1 MNTVGKLNIIYLR
14 ALKRIYYIKYGKGR
28 EIYCLIISAG
38 QKVTNCQDS
47 KKAKVRVKGK

>member
-38 QKVTNCQDS
+38 QKVINCQDS
-47 KKAKVRVKGK
+47 KKVKVIINSK

>member
-28 EIYCLIISAG
+28 EIYCLIITAG

-47 KKAKVRVKGK
+47 KKAKVIVNCK